1 MNKDMTTGTSEAQ
14 RAAEVRFKPEQFY
27 LTGQKRMI
35 VDYIAEHG
43 SITPMEAW
51 DECRCTKLATRIGE
65 IERRSGYVFD
75 RKMERTEDVCFMR
88 YSFASGLSAISYLL
102 PTDEKVAD
110 MLREMT
116 KS

>member
-1 MNKDMTTGTSEAQ
+1 MTTQTQKAAQ
-14 RAAEVRFKPEQFY
+14 AEFKPDSLY
-27 LTGQKRMI
+27 LKGQKKRI

-65 IERRSGYVFD
+65 IERRSGYVFN

>member
-1 MNKDMTTGTSEAQ
+1 MLMTTQTQKAAQ
-14 RAAEVRFKPEQFY
+14 AEFKPDSLY
-27 LTGQKRMI
+27 LKGQKKRI

-65 IERRSGYVFD
+65 IERRSGYVFN